1 MRELP
6 ADACVYKRTPEFDAT
21 STPEGLLREHTTKPG
36 VWARVRVLEGE
47 LSFRSLAVPR
57 IERVL
62 TPERGVVIPPEHPHA
77 VALRGP
83 VRFFVEFLRAEA
95 GA

>member
-6 ADACVYKRTPEFDAT
+6 AGARVYKRTPEFDAT
-21 STPEGLLREHTTKPG
+21 STPESLLREHTTKAD

-47 LSFRSLAVPR
+47 LSFRSLTEPR

-62 TPERGVVIPPEHPHA
+62 TAERSVVIPPEHPHA

-83 VRFFVEFLRAEA
+83 VRFFVEFLRADA
-95 GA
+95 SA